1 MLKAYF
7 ENGILTERAE
17 AVTPGFVVAF
27 SKGLLR
33 YTGDSIVQKTGMER
47 PLSILL
53 TAEKT
58 DTVGVVLGY
67 FKDALF
73 ELGVEAAEN
82 LEKFDVKID
91 LKGEKDLKIEVFD
104 VFSGKLLPIPQ
115 IAVNYIEHSLNTDT
129 GLEL

>member
-58 DTVGVVLGY
+58 DALKVVLGY

-115 IAVNYIEHSLNTDT
+115 IAANYIEHSLNTDT